1 MTTPIV
7 IETVRNGS
15 RVGKLTPTGQG
26 TSATPPSDRSR
37 DRGGDSVTAISKRT
51 EAS

>member
-15 RVGKLTPTGQG
+15 PVGKPTPTGQG
-26 TSATPPSDRSR
+26 TPATPPSDR
-37 DRGGDSVTAISKRT
+37 TW
-51 EAS
+51 